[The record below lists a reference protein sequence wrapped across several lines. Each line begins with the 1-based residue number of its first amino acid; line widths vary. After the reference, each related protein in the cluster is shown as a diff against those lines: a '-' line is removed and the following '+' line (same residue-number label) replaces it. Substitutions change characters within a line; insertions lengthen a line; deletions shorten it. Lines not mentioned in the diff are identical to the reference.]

1 MTVSA
6 QNLCRLAGELAA
18 EHGALARA
26 YAQRAYRDLEGEGRY
41 DSAAYWLALS
51 VLVDDVMVHG
61 LDPNTGPSI
70 Q

>member
-18 EHGALARA
+18 EHGLLARD
-26 YAQRAYRDLEGEGRY
+26 YAQRAYRTLESEGHY
-41 DSAAYWLALS
+41 DRAAFWFALAI
-51 VLVDDVMVHG
+51 LVDDVMVHG
-61 LDPNTGPSI
+61 LDPDTNFSI